1 MARKHF
7 ARGESPAKIA
17 YEISRISE
25 IPQNFEGISGGIS
38 LDFKKFDI
46 DRYVLQLNPFCKH
59 KRNEVANNWVSL
71 CQLRLNHLKINV
83 AVS

>member
-46 DRYVLQLNPFCKH
+46 DRYVLQLNPFCKR
-59 KRNEVANNWVSL
+59 KEVANNWVSL
-71 CQLRLNHLKINV
+71 CQLSLNHLKINV